1 MISAY
6 RVLTPVVGLSG
17 GIASG
22 KSTVSR
28 ILQENQIPLIDLDVL
43 ARVVVQKGSRTLQKL
58 VKEFG
63 PSILN
68 PDQTLNRGELG
79 RLAFANKERT
89 RALNKITHSAIRRAM
104 LWRLLRLWLTGAQR
118 VVVDTPL
125 LIEAGLYKWCAEVVI
140 VRWYVPVSNVS
151 DESQQLKRMLQRDEA
166 KGLTEDDAKSRLAA
180 QMPLSQKVAYADVV
194 IDNGIEAK
202 ESSPPR
208 LRAEVGKLVSR
219 WRHESRR
226 LSFTILWLL
235 SWLVPPF
242 GLLYGLVVTYIRAQ
256 RHKRRLNDKQT

>member
-1 MISAY
+1 VRIHD
-6 RVLTPVVGLSG
+6 RLTTVVGLSG

-43 ARVVVQKGSRTLQKL
+43 ARLVVQKGSRTLNKL

-63 PSILN
+63 PTILN
-68 PDQTLNRGELG
+68 QDQTLNRAELG
-79 RLAFANKERT
+79 RLAFSSKERT
-89 RALNKITHSAIRRAM
+89 RALNKITHSAIRRA
-104 LWRLLRLWLTGAQR
+104 LVWRLLQLWLTGTRR

-140 VRWYVPVSNVS
+140 VHWCVPFSDESN
-151 DESQQLKRMLQRDEA
+151 ESQQLKRMLQRDQG
-166 KGLTEDDAKSRLAA
+166 KGLTEGDAKSRLAA
-180 QMPLSQKVAYADVV
+180 QMPLSEKVTYADVV
-194 IDNGIEAK
+194 IDNGVDAN

-208 LRAEVGKLVSR
+208 LRAQVGKLVSR
-219 WRHESRR
+219 WRHESQRT
-226 LSFTILWLL
+226 SFIVLWLL

-242 GLLYGLVVTYIRAQ
+242 GLLYGLVIVYVRARRQ
-256 RHKRRLNDKQT
+256 KRRDSSKQA

>member
-68 PDQTLNRGELG
+68 PDQTLNRSELG

-125 LIEAGLYKWCAEVVI
+125 LIEAGF
-140 VRWYVPVSNVS
+140 

-180 QMPLSQKVAYADVV
+180 QMPLSQKVSYADVV
-194 IDNGIEAK
+194 IDNCIEAK

-208 LRAEVGKLVSR
+208 LRAEVGKLVAR

-256 RHKRRLNDKQT
+256 RQKRRLNDKQT